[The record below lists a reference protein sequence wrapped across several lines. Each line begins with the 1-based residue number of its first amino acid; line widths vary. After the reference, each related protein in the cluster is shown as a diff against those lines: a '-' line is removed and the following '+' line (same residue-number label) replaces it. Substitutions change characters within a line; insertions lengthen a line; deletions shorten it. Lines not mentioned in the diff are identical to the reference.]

1 MLNIVGVEEEFNFY
15 NYIDEDDR
23 VIYDHKIFNTTDP
36 EPFEEEQ
43 PIPRIIQ
50 LTNSGLLQIGWD
62 RRMTPFDD
70 FKQIENTKVALRLEE
85 YNETTDGHYWRN
97 LAQIN
102 EQQNRR
108 NLHRSWEWNEN
119 EKSVPEF
126 LLTA

>member
-36 EPFEEEQ
+36 EPFDEDQ

-62 RRMTPFDD
+62 RRMTPFAD
-70 FKQIENTKVALRLEE
+70 FK
-85 YNETTDGHYWRN
+85 
-97 LAQIN
+97 
-102 EQQNRR
+102 
-108 NLHRSWEWNEN
+108 
-119 EKSVPEF
+119 
-126 LLTA
+126 